1 MFNTDNA
8 LAGRAWQ
15 SRPRSCTHDIMR
27 LLVIEDE
34 EKLAAALKKG
44 LVLEGYAVDCM
55 HNGKEALRH
64 IDVHHEDYDLI
75 VLDIMLPE
83 VDGVTLCKHVRA
95 YNIAIPV
102 LMLTAKDDVE
112 DRVLGLDSGADD
124 YLVKPFDFDELS
136 ARIRALLR
144 RPTVLLPAELKVK
157 DLVLNP
163 ATKKVTRGGKEIL
176 LTTKEF
182 GLLEYMMR
190 NAGQVLTREQLL
202 SHLWDF
208 NFDSFSNVVDVHIK
222 NLRKKIDHG
231 KQEKLL
237 ETIRGVGYRVKK

>member
-1 MFNTDNA
+1 M
-8 LAGRAWQ
+8 
-15 SRPRSCTHDIMR
+15 
-27 LLVIEDE
+27 
-34 EKLAAALKKG
+34 
-44 LVLEGYAVDCM
+44 
-55 HNGKEALRH
+55 
-64 IDVHHEDYDLI
+64 
-75 VLDIMLPE
+75 PE